1 MAVVE
6 AIQRHRNAIIERWAA
21 EAQKAASARGL
32 SGPELRDLMLAYL
45 AALAGG
51 DHSPQPLREHL
62 ERYLSSRIRQGFDL
76 AEIVDEF
83 AILERC
89 VASVSEALPPDQRP
103 SQQDRDRI
111 SSSLQRTIVTVTDV
125 FQEHMRLDEQHD
137 KRYLRLLQ
145 SLADEALRAP
155 EAPLGAR
162 LKEVLEL
169 VLEAMDAQ
177 TAAILLYDRKTGQLC
192 MEASAG
198 AVEEKLRE
206 FASSNGPSSFAEKI
220 AAGPEATFMIDA
232 ETTELTLSESLRHSG
247 IHSLL
252 GIRLAPRHRLLGV
265 MYIGLREN
273 RPFSAREVGRLQTLG
288 DQLTLHLDNSRL
300 YSELR
305 K

>member
-1 MAVVE
+1 MAVFE
-6 AIQRHRNAIIERWAA
+6 AIQRHRNAIVERWAA

-32 SGPELRDLMLAYL
+32 SGLELRNLMPAYL

-51 DHSPQPLREHL
+51 EDSPERLREHL
-62 ERYLSSRIRQGFDL
+62 ESHLGSRIRHGFDL

-89 VASVSEALPPDQRP
+89 VASVSEALPPDERP
-103 SQQDRDRI
+103 SRQDRDRI
-111 SSSLQRTIVTVTDV
+111 FSALQRTIVTVTDL

-155 EAPLGAR
+155 EAPLGTR

-169 VLEAMDAQ
+169 VLEAMGAQ
-177 TAAILLYDRKTGQLC
+177 TAAILLYDRTTGRLL

-206 FASSNGPSSFAEKI
+206 
-220 AAGPEATFMIDA
+220 
-232 ETTELTLSESLRHSG
+232 
-247 IHSLL
+247 
-252 GIRLAPRHRLLGV
+252 
-265 MYIGLREN
+265 
-273 RPFSAREVGRLQTLG
+273 
-288 DQLTLHLDNSRL
+288 
-300 YSELR
+300 
-305 K
+305 